1 MQVSNSF
8 FRFKQFVIHQ
18 DKCTMK
24 VTTDGCLF
32 GALCAVQVRSMKHDV
47 RNVLDIGAG
56 TGLLSLMLAQEC
68 DATIDAIEID
78 KTAAAQAKENIVQS
92 PFADRINI
100 QCADILDCYFTK
112 NYDVIISNPPF
123 YEKELKSDNPDKNV
137 AHHNDGLL
145 LKDLLQI
152 IKNNLNLAGK
162 FCLLLPYKRKEE
174 AEKMIA
180 ATGLF
185 ISHTMLVRQSVNHG
199 YFRLMICGGL
209 IPKKTVSEEISICK
223 EDNNY
228 TDKFTELLKGFYLKL

>member
-32 GALCAVQVRSMKHDV
+32 GAWCAEQARSMKHDV
-47 RNVLDIGAG
+47 KNVLDIGAG

-100 QCADILDCYFTK
+100 QCADILVCSFTK

-152 IKNNLNLAGK
+152 IKNNLSPAGK

-180 ATGLF
+180 DAGLF
-185 ISHTMLVRQSVNHG
+185 INHTTLVRQSVNHG

-209 IPKKTVSEEISICK
+209 IPEKTVSDEISICK

>member
-1 MQVSNSF
+1 
-8 FRFKQFVIHQ
+8 
-18 DKCTMK
+18 MK

>member
-1 MQVSNSF
+1 MSNSF
-8 FRFKQFVIHQ
+8 FKFKQFVIHQ
-18 DKCTMK
+18 DKCAMK

-32 GALCAVQVRSMKHDV
+32 GAWCAEQARSMKHDV
-47 RNVLDIGAG
+47 KNVLDIGAG

-68 DATIDAIEID
+68 DAAINAIEID
-78 KTAAAQAKENIVQS
+78 KTAAAQAKENITHS

-100 QCADILDCYFTK
+100 QCADILVCSFTK

-152 IKNNLNLAGK
+152 IKSNLTPTGK
-162 FCLLLPYKRKEE
+162 YCLLLPFKRKEE

-180 ATGLF
+180 DAGLF
-185 ISHTMLVRQSVNHG
+185 ISHTTLVRQSVNHG

-209 IPKKTVSEEISICK
+209 SATDLISDEISICN
-223 EDNNY
+223 DDSTY
-228 TDKFTELLKGFYLKL
+228 TDKFIELLKGYYLKL

>member
-1 MQVSNSF
+1 MSNSF

-18 DKCTMK
+18 DKCAMK

-32 GALCAVQVRSMKHDV
+32 GAWCAEQVRSIKHEV
-47 RNVLDIGAG
+47 KNVLDIGAG

-68 DATIDAIEID
+68 DARIDAVEID
-78 KTAAAQAKENIVQS
+78 KTAATQAKENIIQS

-100 QCADILDCYFTK
+100 QCADILDCSFTK

-123 YEKELKSDNPDKNV
+123 YEKELKSDNPDKNI

-152 IKNNLNLAGK
+152 IKSNLSPAGK

-174 AEKMIA
+174 AEKVITDA
-180 ATGLF
+180 GLF
-185 ISHTMLVRQSVNHG
+185 INHTTLVRQSVKHG

-209 IPKKTVSEEISICK
+209 SETDLIPDEISICN
-223 EDNNY
+223 DDSTY
-228 TDKFTELLKGFYLKL
+228 TDEFIQLLKGYYLKL